1 MHGWAATDAAPARTL
16 TGMRVD
22 EARSHLLTRD
32 QLTLAGLSDRGIER
46 ELGAKTLVRVRP
58 GSYVTSDVWNPAF
71 AERRHLIAVVAT
83 ADRLGPQSDAVA
95 VLTSAAVLHELPL
108 WKCRLD
114 RVHLASP
121 RCNGQ
126 TRLGVDASARHRITV
141 PPTDIVRI
149 GGIRCSSLAR
159 TVADLLRHLDA
170 TRGLPVV
177 DAALRS
183 VAWDELR
190 RTYDHDQAES
200 MRSSIAERLP
210 AGARGVRRARMVLA
224 LGDGR
229 SASAG
234 ESVSR
239 MLLVQLGFAPPRLQV
254 AIPGPF
260 GNDYFVD
267 FGLDDA
273 NAWGEYDGTVKYTDP
288 AMRGPGDDLTDV
300 LLHEK
305 QREDWIRGTTQR
317 RYGRWGTAH
326 LALGALRTRL
336 ASFHI
341 HPPR

>member
-1 MHGWAATDAAPARTL
+1 MRRRAGVGRGPAGTL
-16 TGMRVD
+16 AGMRVD

-32 QLTLAGLSDRGIER
+32 HLILAGLSDRGIER
-46 ELGAKTLVRVRP
+46 EIGAKTLIRVRP
-58 GSYVTSDVWNPAF
+58 GRYVASEHWTPAF
-71 AERRHLIAVVAT
+71 AEERHLIAVTAT
-83 ADRLGPQSDAVA
+83 ADSLHPGSDAVA
-95 VLTSAAVLHELPL
+95 VLTSAAVLHGLPL

-121 RCNGQ
+121 TCNGQ
-126 TRLGVDASARHRITV
+126 TQREMDATARHRITV
-141 PPTDIVRI
+141 PAEDIVRI
-149 GGIRCSSLAR
+149 DGIRCSSLPR

-170 TRGLPVV
+170 TRGLAVV
-177 DAALRS
+177 DAAMRAVAGNPRHRAYDSDRADSLR
-183 VAWDELR
+183 A
-190 RTYDHDQAES
+190 A
-200 MRSSIAERLP
+200 IAERLP
-210 AGARGVRRARMVLA
+210 AGARGVKRARMVLA

-239 MLLVQLGFAPPRLQV
+239 MLLVQLGFAAPRLQV

-288 AMRGPGDDLTDV
+288 AMRGADEGLAEV

-317 RYGRWGTAH
+317 HYGRWGTEH
-326 LALGALRTRL
+326 LQLAALRSRL